1 MKKQILR
8 SFELVEISGVDHPA
22 QPTAVVS
29 IIKRRVDP
37 APDDTVVSF
46 VKAYCSKSLHQA
58 QTFTATLR
66 AEKIN
71 SQMWPMTDALH
82 TAIREISKNG
92 ALSEAEMMQAIAVS
106 VSEFSGKLLDE
117 LAVIDNPLVKFI
129 EAVATGTITE
139 PNNEDD
145 LMKTEL
151 EKLADEIKVLKELGV
166 KATADLAAALIVAK
180 LSDGEKAFMTEM
192 DDAAKKAFTGL
203 SGDERKAKMD
213 LKKANDETIVVA
225 GQTISKLA
233 VGQVMFEVV
242 KAQQADLA
250 TQKADVKK
258 ANETAAM
265 AVFTKRAS
273 DDFSHLTGTP
283 AELADVL
290 KAIATMPEAAQ
301 KTAEAVFK
309 SAEELAKKAFVATG
323 MRKGLESTDGSAAEQ
338 LDTLAKA
345 HAEANKVGYAVAYS
359 AVIEKRTDLY
369 EQSLEEAQ

>member
-8 SFELVEISGVDHPA
+8 SFELVEISGVDRPA

-29 IIKRRVDP
+29 IIKRRTDT
-37 APDDTVVSF
+37 APTDTVVSF
-46 VKAYCSKSLHQA
+46 IKAYCSKNLHQA

-117 LAVIDNPLVKFI
+117 LAVIDNPLVKFVK
-129 EAVATGTITE
+129 AVATGNTTE

-151 EKLADEIKVLKELGV
+151 EKLAEEIKVLKASGV
-166 KATADLAAALIVAK
+166 KAAADLATALIVAK
-180 LSDGEKAFMTEM
+180 LSDGEKDFMAEM
-192 DDAAKKAFTGL
+192 DDDAKKAFTGL

-213 LKKANDETIVVA
+213 LKKANDETIVV
-225 GQTISKLA
+225 GGSTISKLA
-233 VGQVMFEVV
+233 VGASMFEVV
-242 KAQQADLA
+242 KAQQADLDA
-250 TQKADVKK
+250 QKADVKK
-258 ANETAAM
+258 AREETAM
-265 AVFTKRAS
+265 AVFTKRAG

-290 KAIATMPEAAQ
+290 KAIADMPEAVK

-309 SAEELAKKAFVATG
+309 SAEELAKKAFVTSG
-323 MRKGLESTDGSAAEQ
+323 MRKGFEGTEGSAAEQ

-345 HAEANKVGYAVAYS
+345 HAEDNKVGYAVAYS

-369 EQSLEEAQ
+369 ELSLSEAQ